1 MDRHRQE
8 EPGAGRPV
16 DVEVLLL
23 RRTDDGGLA
32 YRVRRSPLH
41 ADDHPDLAALLLAG
55 CCSPAVSHSTSW
67 RAEDDTLVLTYAVVP
82 DPDRAEP
89 ALPLPHP
96 LVVWS
101 GDPTRPSPKGLHLHH
116 VAAHAVRHLAGLRVT
131 DPGVRRAAA
140 DGDPI
145 WDVIAS
151 FADTTVAV
159 HELLPPDHD

>member
-101 GDPTRPSPKGLHLHH
+101 GDPFSVYTLADEVFVDGALVFDRRDPRRQPASDLE
-116 VAAHAVRHLAGLRVT
+116 AGLPSR
-131 DPGVRRAAA
+131 GAAR
-140 DGDPI
+140 
-145 WDVIAS
+145 
-151 FADTTVAV
+151 
-159 HELLPPDHD
+159 